1 MEALA
6 HLGAWLV
13 LQETAVED
21 QVGYFA
27 SIEEAKFR
35 RPVLPGDQLR
45 LEIEVVRKRRNFV
58 KLAGKAYVGDEVASE
73 GNLSIMLGSASSM
86 SK

>member
-6 HLGAWLV
+6 QLGAWLV
-13 LQETAVED
+13 LQETAVGD

-45 LEIEVVRKRRNFV
+45 LEIEVVRKRQNFV
-58 KLAGKAYVGDEVASE
+58 KLAGKAYVGDVVASE

-86 SK
+86 PK